1 VKDASKIQQF
11 RPICLLNCIYKWFI
25 KVLTLRLDLVAGRLV
40 HKSQIAFLH
49 GRNIMNSVLA
59 LHEILHEI
67 KRKKQVGVVL
77 KLDFEKAHDKVHWG
91 FLLRCLKARGFN
103 ETWCSCI
110 SQILNNG
117 NVAVKLNIMVGPYF
131 QSYKGVRQGDPLSPY
146 SLIWWLTV

>member
-1 VKDASKIQQF
+1 
-11 RPICLLNCIYKWFI
+11 
-25 KVLTLRLDLVAGRLV
+25 LDLVAGRLV
-40 HKSQIAFLH
+40 HKSHIAFLH

-91 FLLRCLKARGFN
+91 FLLRCLNARGFN

>member
-40 HKSQIAFLH
+40 HKSHIAFLH